1 MVVVLEEG
9 YHPLLLC
16 PKIYEF
22 SPWMVLNGRHP
33 DMAIYTMGVERK
45 IRRHRKEESQ
55 ASMTVTFQNYGI
67 PLKMV
72 TAFKYPWQF
81 LTASDYTP

>member
-33 DMAIYTMGVERK
+33 DMAIQGENSYILG
-45 IRRHRKEESQ
+45 HRKEESQ